1 MGYNNQT
8 KLYHIVC
15 EDEDT
20 EEMYHNEV
28 ESFHSSNV
36 KHLPKKKR
44 WKKKKNIA
52 TTNFIKRYAPF
63 EMDYEEHVLSLSTAD
78 VGAIAKLRH
87 EDVEVS
93 EETIPTE
100 MIQACINTL
109 NSDHMTKEEAALGY
123 FTRKKLKILST
134 WNEWKAGER
143 KQIEQFQNQRMFG
156 DPIDPITLPESAII
170 MQPHW

>member
-8 KLYHIVC
+8 KLYHIVY

-20 EEMYHNEV
+20 EDMYHNEV
-28 ESFHSSNV
+28 KYFHSSNV
-36 KHLPKKKR
+36 KRLPKKKR

-52 TTNFIKRYAPF
+52 ATNFIKRYAPS

-78 VGAIAKLRH
+78 VRAIAKLRH
-87 EDVEVS
+87 EDADVS
-93 EETIPTE
+93 GEAIPTE
-100 MIQACINTL
+100 MIQTCINTL

-123 FTRKKLKILST
+123 FTRKKLKTLST
-134 WNEWKAGER
+134 WNEWKAGET

-170 MQPHW
+170 M